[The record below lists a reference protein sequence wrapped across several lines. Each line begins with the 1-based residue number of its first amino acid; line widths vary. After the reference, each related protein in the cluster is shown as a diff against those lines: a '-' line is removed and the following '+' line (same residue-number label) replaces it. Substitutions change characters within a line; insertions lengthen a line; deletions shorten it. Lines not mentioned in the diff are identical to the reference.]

1 MNPSALRFC
10 LLSTFYPP
18 YNFGGDGIGIER
30 LAEALV
36 RRGHRVTVVHDVD
49 AYRALHRG
57 PEPAPPPPRTDGLD
71 VVGLR
76 SRLGL
81 LAPLLTQQSG
91 RPLVHGRELR
101 ALLARGDFDV
111 VHFNNVSLLGGPAVL
126 ALGGGVKL
134 YEAHEHWLVCA
145 SHVLWRHN
153 REACTGRQCLRCV
166 VRYRRLPQL
175 WRYTGLLERQLRHVD
190 AFIAKSEFSRDK
202 HREFG
207 FPAPME
213 VVPYFL
219 PPRAAT
225 PPTAAGEP
233 PHVRPYFLYVGRL
246 EALKGLDD
254 VLPLFREFERADL
267 LVAGDGGHAEELHR
281 LADGNPRVRF
291 LGRVGAAELDR
302 LYAHAQALVVPSVGI
317 ETFGII
323 LIEAMRQGTPV
334 LARRFGPFP
343 EIVAR
348 GGGLLFDDDAGLA
361 AAMTRVLD
369 EPGLRTRLSREGE
382 AAFHAHWSEAVVV
395 PRYLELVA
403 RCAERRRG
411 APRRAA
417 GSAG

>member
-1 MNPSALRFC
+1 MRFC

-30 LAEALV
+30 LALALV

-49 AYRALHRG
+49 AFRALYDG
-57 PEPAPPPPRTDGLD
+57 PEPPPGPPPPEGLEI
-71 VVGLR
+71 VRLR
-76 SRLGL
+76 SRLGPLSPL
-81 LAPLLTQQSG
+81 LAQQTG
-91 RPLVHGRELR
+91 RPLVHGRTLR
-101 ALLARGDFDV
+101 ALLERGRFDV

-126 ALGGGVKL
+126 QMGGGVKL

-153 REACTGRQCLRCV
+153 REVCTGRECLRCV
-166 VRYRRLPQL
+166 LRHRRLPQL
-175 WRYTGLLERQLRHVD
+175 WRYTGLLERHLRHVD
-190 AFIAKSEFSRDK
+190 AFIAKSEFSRAK

-219 PPRAAT
+219 PAGDEA
-225 PPTAAGEP
+225 PPSRFGEP
-233 PHVRPYFLYVGRL
+233 PHPRPYFLYVGRL
-246 EALKGLDD
+246 EPLKGLDD
-254 VLPLFREFERADL
+254 VVPLFRDFARADL
-267 LVAGDGGHAEELHR
+267 LVAGDGAHGETLRR
-281 LADGNPRVRF
+281 LAGDNPRVRF
-291 LGRVGAAELDR
+291 LGRVGRSELDR

-334 LARRFGPFP
+334 VARNFGPFP

-348 GGGLLFDDDAGLA
+348 GGGLLFDDGASLVR
-361 AAMTRVLD
+361 AMTRLLD
-369 EPGLRTRLSREGE
+369 APEERSRLAAEGR
-382 AAFHAHWSEAVVV
+382 AAFRAHWSEEVVV

-403 RCAERRRG
+403 RCAERRR
-411 APRRAA
+411 AAAAAA
-417 GSAG
+417 GGAA